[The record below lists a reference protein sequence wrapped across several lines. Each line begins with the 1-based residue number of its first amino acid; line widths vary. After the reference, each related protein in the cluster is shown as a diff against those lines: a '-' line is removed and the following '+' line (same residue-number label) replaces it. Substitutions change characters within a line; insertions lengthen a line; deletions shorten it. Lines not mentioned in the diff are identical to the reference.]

1 VATAEVQFAGSRA
14 FTKVMLP
21 KFLPDEDP
29 AGLHR
34 AFPRYAAPP
43 RAPRSSTRRIG
54 AA

>member
-1 VATAEVQFAGSRA
+1 
-14 FTKVMLP
+14 VMLP

-34 AFPRYAAPP
+34 VFPRYAAPP
-43 RAPRSSTRRIG
+43 GAPKSSTGKTG